1 MNSSRSPLVA
11 ALLSFLLPGLGQL
24 YAGRFRRGIAL
35 ALPTLAAV
43 AVVLVAF
50 GAGWSRVLDLLV
62 RPEVVVLLLVANVVL
77 LAYHLAAVV
86 DAHRV
91 ATAWSRG
98 AQVSRQDSAR
108 GMAVVPL
115 ALILVAT
122 VVLHAV
128 PEFYGIRAAQNLST
142 IFARAGTADDRA
154 LPEPGWATASPTPG
168 TSPGAAGPSPG
179 ASSAAE
185 ASPDPVGSGQPT
197 PGMDAIPTPA
207 AGPDWA
213 ADGRLNIVL
222 LGSDEGPGRWSLRT
236 DAVFLL
242 SVDTATARAAL
253 FGFPRYMSNIPL
265 PPESAANFENG
276 RFPGY
281 LNALYVRAQ
290 GHPDRFPGND
300 SRGLRVVAGA
310 VQELAGVRVDDYVMV
325 NLNGFVDVVDAMG
338 GLWIDVPEAVR
349 DDRYRPETG
358 GEHIDIRI
366 RPGCQKLD
374 GRMALAYARS
384 RHQDSDYARLGRQ
397 EVTLRAMRRQFDPLA
412 VLPQLPQLFDVAGEN
427 LFWTLEPEDV
437 SPMAAL
443 AARVDP
449 DRMQRVLFTPP
460 EYDRELPAETV
471 DRIRAT
477 VRGIFDEPEPEP
489 SATPGAADCP
499 PRT

>member
-1 MNSSRSPLVA
+1 MQSSRSPIVA
-11 ALLSFLLPGLGQL
+11 ALLSFLLPGLGQV
-24 YAGRFRRGIAL
+24 YAGRLRRGIAL
-35 ALPTLAAV
+35 AVPALVAV
-43 AVVLVAF
+43 ALVVAAA

-62 RPEVVVLLLVANVVL
+62 HTEVLVLLLLANVVL
-77 LAYHLAAVV
+77 FAYHFAAVI
-86 DAHRV
+86 DAHRLAAARPGV
-91 ATAWSRG
+91 AEGMGPNPAR
-98 AQVSRQDSAR
+98 SA
-108 GMAVVPL
+108 ALVPL
-115 ALILVAT
+115 ALVLVAT

-142 IFARAGTADDRA
+142 IFARAGSADDRA
-154 LPEPGWATASPTPG
+154 LPEPGWAASPTAGASPG
-168 TSPGAAGPSPG
+168 TAAPSPG
-179 ASSAAE
+179 S
-185 ASPDPVGSGQPT
+185 ASPAPGSATATEGGVAT
-197 PGMDAIPTPA
+197 PGADPTATPA

-213 ADGRLNIVL
+213 SDGRLNIVL
-222 LGSDEGPGRWSLRT
+222 FGSDEGPGRWSLRT

-242 SVDTATARAAL
+242 SVDTTTARAAL

-290 GHPDRFPGND
+290 GHPGRFPGND

-358 GEHIDIRI
+358 GVQIDIRI

-384 RHQDSDYARLGRQ
+384 RHQDSDYARLARQ
-397 EVTLRAMRRQFDPLA
+397 EVTLRAMRGQFDPLA

-427 LFWTLEPEDV
+427 LFWTLEPADV
-437 SPMAAL
+437 APMAAL

-460 EYDRELPAETV
+460 EYDRELPTDTV
-471 DRIRAT
+471 DRIWAK
-477 VRGIFDEPEPEP
+477 VRGIFDQPEPEP
-489 SATPGAADCP
+489 GATPGTADCP
-499 PRT
+499 PPT

>member
-1 MNSSRSPLVA
+1 MQSPRSPVVA
-11 ALLSFLLPGLGQL
+11 AFLSFLLPGLGQI
-24 YAGRFRRGIAL
+24 YAGRLGRGIAMAVPIL
-35 ALPTLAAV
+35 AV
-43 AVVLVAF
+43 ATVTLIVA
-50 GAGWSRVLDLLV
+50 GTGWSRVLDLLV
-62 RPEVVVLLLVANVVL
+62 RTEILVLLLVVNLVL
-77 LAYHLAAVV
+77 FAYHAVAIV
-86 DAHRV
+86 DAHRLAV
-91 ATAWSRG
+91 AVARTTRRSLPRG
-98 AQVSRQDSAR
+98 RAL
-108 GMAVVPL
+108 VPL
-115 ALILVAT
+115 ALILIVTA
-122 VVLHAV
+122 VVHGV
-128 PEFYGIRAAQNLST
+128 PEYYGIRAAQNLST

-154 LPEPGWATASPTPG
+154 LPEPGWAGASPTPVP
-168 TSPGAAGPSPG
+168 SPGMAAGPPG
-179 ASSAAE
+179 T
-185 ASPDPVGSGQPT
+185 ASPAPVATNSGGGGEPT
-197 PGMDAIPTPA
+197 PGAGPTATPT

-213 ADGRLNIVL
+213 SDGRLNIVL

-242 SVDTATARAAL
+242 SVDTTTARAAL

-290 GHPDRFPGND
+290 GHPGRFPGND

-358 GEHIDIRI
+358 GAHIDIRI

-443 AARVDP
+443 ASRVDP

-460 EYDRELPAETV
+460 EYDRELPTETV
-471 DRIRAT
+471 DRIRTA

-489 SATPGAADCP
+489 EASASPATADCP
-499 PRT
+499 PLT

>member
-1 MNSSRSPLVA
+1 MNSPRSPMVA

-24 YAGRFRRGIAL
+24 YAGRVLRGVAL
-35 ALPTLAAV
+35 AVPTLAAV
-43 AVVLVAF
+43 AIVLVVA
-50 GAGWSRVLDLLV
+50 GAGWSRVLDLIV
-62 RPEVVVLLLVANVVL
+62 RPEVLVLLLLTNAVL
-77 LAYHLAAVV
+77 FAYHLAAIV

-91 ATAWSRG
+91 AAARSGGTHRVGPTAAGRRSL
-98 AQVSRQDSAR
+98 VPLI
-108 GMAVVPL
+108 PL
-115 ALILVAT
+115 ALVVVAT
-122 VVLHAV
+122 IVVHAV
-128 PEFYGIRAAQNLST
+128 PEYYGIRAAQNLST
-142 IFARAGTADDRA
+142 IFDRAGSADDRT
-154 LPEPGWATASPTPG
+154 LPEPGWASASPTAAASPGTASP
-168 TSPGAAGPSPG
+168 SP
-179 ASSAAE
+179 SSATPA
-185 ASPDPVGSGQPT
+185 ASDETTPAPGPT
-197 PGMDAIPTPA
+197 TTPA

-213 ADGRLNIVL
+213 RDGRLNIVL

-242 SVDTATARAAL
+242 SVDTTTARAAL

-276 RFPGY
+276 RFPDY
-281 LNALYVRAQ
+281 LNALYVKAQ
-290 GHPDRFPGND
+290 GRPGRFPGND

-358 GEHIDIRI
+358 GEHLDIRI
-366 RPGCQKLD
+366 RPGCQKLN

-384 RHQDSDYARLGRQ
+384 RHQDSDYARMGRQ
-397 EVTLRAMRRQFDPLA
+397 EITLRAMRRQFDPLA
-412 VLPQLPQLFDVAGEN
+412 VLPQLPQLFDVAGDN
-427 LFWTLEPEDV
+427 LFWTLEREDV
-437 SPMAAL
+437 APMAAL

-460 EYDRELPAETV
+460 DYDRELPAETV
-471 DRIRAT
+471 DRIRAK
-477 VRGIFDEPEPEP
+477 VRGIFEEPEPDP
-489 SATPGAADCP
+489 PGTPGTADCP